1 MWITQGFFSKGRH
14 MAALGATRVRGLWW
28 VRSVI
33 ERFSVTMQEKRQRT
47 AMAHGR
53 PLVGSICDRTLFR
66 HHAGK
71 ADRPALC
78 ADCSALH
85 GQKAFDR

>member
-33 ERFSVTMQEKRQRT
+33 ERFSVTMQEKRIGPRYART
-47 AMAHGR
+47 VPRFMAKKR
-53 PLVGSICDRTLFR
+53 STDEAQVEPTMAQFM
-66 HHAGK
+66 
-71 ADRPALC
+71 P
-78 ADCSALH
+78 
-85 GQKAFDR
+85 